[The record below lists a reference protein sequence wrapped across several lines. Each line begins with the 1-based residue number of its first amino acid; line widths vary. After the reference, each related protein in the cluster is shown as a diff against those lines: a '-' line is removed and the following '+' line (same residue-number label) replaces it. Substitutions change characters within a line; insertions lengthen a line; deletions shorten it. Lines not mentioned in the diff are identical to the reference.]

1 MDYSAKNASI
11 KDTISQL
18 EYILDNIYKG
28 DVAASSKEVDNI
40 KERLIDLKGNLAYNT
55 VVDVDRSIQNRM
67 SWGKY

>member
-18 EYILDNIYKG
+18 EYILDKIYKG